1 MKSNLAYQTTTQVE
15 LNQQLN
21 PRAKRIGL
29 YGGTFNPIH
38 TSHLIVADQVYTAL
52 GLDEVWFIP
61 DEIPPH
67 VNSKT
72 TIAAHDRVAMIE
84 EAISDNSHF
93 KVELSEI
100 ERGGVSYTYDTIV
113 FLKEKYPEYDF
124 YFIIGADMVADLPT
138 WHRIDE
144 LSKLI
149 TFVGVQRPGFI
160 ANSSYSV
167 LWVDAP
173 LLAISST
180 DIRNRVISGLSIR
193 YLVPDRVEKYIKEHH
208 LYE

>member
-1 MKSNLAYQTTTQVE
+1 
-15 LNQQLN
+15 
-21 PRAKRIGL
+21 
-29 YGGTFNPIH
+29 
-38 TSHLIVADQVYTAL
+38 
-52 GLDEVWFIP
+52 
-61 DEIPPH
+61 
-67 VNSKT
+67 
-72 TIAAHDRVAMIE
+72 
-84 EAISDNSHF
+84 
-93 KVELSEI
+93 LSEI

>member
-84 EAISDNSHF
+84 EAISDNPHF